1 VHALEKASVRFS
13 CPPGLVLSF
22 LSSPTSLCTNDPL
35 HHHHHA
41 TDVRP
46 PSTRLE
52 IDITTSLLGSR
63 LTCSALPHRRTQ
75 RHVDG
80 VLGIDFR
87 RPGPSLLATDPFSVV
102 RTDPGRPSSSSALIS
117 RAPQQDAHLAASK
130 QREGQ
135 QQQIESQLPVPS
147 QPSQVPPTCGS
158 CALTPAAFPNLWLPR
173 TSHALVPD
181 RASLKTVI

>member
-1 VHALEKASVRFS
+1 M
-13 CPPGLVLSF
+13 PP
-22 LSSPTSLCTNDPL
+22 TC
-35 HHHHHA
+35 A
-41 TDVRP
+41 RP
-46 PSTRLE
+46 
-52 IDITTSLLGSR
+52 
-63 LTCSALPHRRTQ
+63 

-102 RTDPGRPSSSSALIS
+102 RTDPGRPSSSSALIL

-181 RASLKTVI
+181 RASLEDRHLTCVDISGPSATTTTSASTSRTNHDELIPSISNWSF